1 MSFWNSV
8 SLRKIS
14 AVGAL
19 VCAQLSSAAENPAF
33 PYGAVYFRKS
43 NPPETDWERD
53 HKMASDTG
61 MNMFRHWVMWS
72 AVEVAPGQYDWRDY
86 DRMMDLEAKNNIKA
100 VLAEMINAAPE
111 WAFRAYPQARFEAQD
126 GYKGVPE
133 YSGSSATGGFPGLCL
148 DNPEVR
154 ARAGAFLKA
163 LANRY
168 KNHPALYGYDIW
180 NEGNTNGGAGM
191 YFQTASSAYI
201 PNEHRGTGLGRLY
214 CYCPAS
220 IAEFHKWLQKKY
232 VSLDALKKA
241 WRRYS
246 FADWK
251 DVDAPRTGGPYP
263 DWLDWLE
270 YREDRAHELLRWRR
284 EIIRSVDTKN
294 KITMHGL
301 GYSIELL
308 PSVSA
313 NDWRAAAEVDSYGL
327 TWVNARKGNEPWKQ
341 FHAIDMVRAAS
352 RGKPFWHSEMQGGP
366 LWLASEV
373 ANRPLEDAR
382 KPDEKDIRVWNLVSM
397 SAGVSGVLYLRYRP
411 LLDGPLFGAFGPFAM
426 DGSPTPRSEM
436 AGKFARWTNAH
447 ADLWKSPP
455 VKGDIAIVFT
465 PESERFNFAQQ
476 GNTSN
481 YATSARGAYEA
492 FFDSNIQ
499 PDWVH
504 IDNIE
509 EYPAV
514 YLPYP
519 VMLSAKHAAKL
530 RDYVRNGGTLISEG
544 FPGYFGDGAHAGPTQ
559 PNLGLA
565 EVFGTSEQ
573 DVFFTPDLLENL
585 TLRVNG
591 HSLGG
596 RYFKQ
601 VYKPTTGKAIGEYS
615 DDSIAAVENHFGKGK
630 TILIGTFPGASYFK
644 KPSAGA
650 RAFFQTLLPHKQHI
664 AVNDPLISVRLH
676 QGPGGTYLWIVNP
689 TRQPR
694 SVSISLDSAP
704 FKSAV
709 DLWAGTPAQV
719 NGSTLQIAIPDRDG
733 AVLRL
738 EK

>member
-1 MSFWNSV
+1 M
-8 SLRKIS
+8 
-14 AVGAL
+14 GAL
-19 VCAQLSSAAENPAF
+19 LGSQLCTAADNPVF

-43 NPPETDWERD
+43 NPPEADWERD
-53 HKMASDTG
+53 HKIAAQTG
-61 MNMFRHWVMWS
+61 MNIFRHWVMWS
-72 AVEVAPGQYDWRDY
+72 AVEIAPGQYDWRDY
-86 DRMMDLEAKNNIKA
+86 DRMMDLEGKNNIKA
-100 VLAEMINAAPE
+100 VLAEMVTAAPE

-168 KNHPALYGYDIW
+168 KNHPAIYGYDIW
-180 NEGNTNGGAGM
+180 NEGNTSGGASM

-201 PNEHRGTGLGRLY
+201 PNEHRGTGLGRMY

-220 IAEFHKWLQKKY
+220 IAEFHKWLAKKY
-232 VSLDALKKA
+232 GSLDALKQA

-263 DWLDWLE
+263 DWIDWLE
-270 YREDRAHELLRWRR
+270 FREDRAHELLRWRR
-284 EIIRSVDTKN
+284 DVIRSVDTRN
-294 KITMHGL
+294 KVTMHGL
-301 GYSIELL
+301 GYSVELL

-341 FHAIDMVRAAS
+341 YHAIDMVRAAS
-352 RGKPFWHSEMQGGP
+352 RGKPFWHAEMQGGP

-373 ANRPLEDAR
+373 VNRPLEDAR

-436 AGKFARWTNAH
+436 AGTFAKWSNANG
-447 ADLWKSPP
+447 DLWKSRP
-455 VKGDIAIVFT
+455 VKGDIGIVFA
-465 PESERFNFAQQ
+465 PEAERFNFAQQ

-519 VMLSAKHAAKL
+519 VMLSAKSAAKI
-530 RDYVRNGGTLISEG
+530 RDYVGNGGTLISEG
-544 FPGYFGDGAHAGPTQ
+544 LPGYFADGAHAGATQ

-565 EVFGTSEQ
+565 EVFGAAEE
-573 DVFFTPDLLENL
+573 DVTFTPDLLENL
-585 TLRVNG
+585 TLRVND
-591 HSLGG
+591 HLIGG

-601 VYKPTTGKAIGEYS
+601 VYKPTTGKAIGRYS
-615 DDSIAAVENHFGKGK
+615 DGSIAAVENHFRKGK
-630 TILIGTFPGASYFK
+630 TILIGTFPAASYFK
-644 KPSAGA
+644 TPNPDA
-650 RAFFQTLLPHKQHI
+650 REFFQALLPHKQHVI
-664 AVNDPLISVRLH
+664 VSDPLVRARLH
-676 QGPGGTYLWIVNP
+676 QGAGGTYLWIVNP
-689 TRQPR
+689 TRQLR
-694 SVSISLDSAP
+694 SVAISLDSVP
-704 FKSAV
+704 FKSATDV
-709 DLWAGTPAQV
+709 WAGVRAQV
-719 NGSTLQIAIPDRDG
+719 NGATIKLEIPDRDG
-733 AVLRL
+733 AVLHL
-738 EK
+738 AN